1 MRYVHIHE
9 LVHNMKSDSPLPVK
23 SADRAFDILE
33 FVGAAPE
40 PPGFSQLLSGLGIPR
55 SSLFHLLNNLL
66 ARFYL
71 EEAAGGGYRL
81 GPAVRKLAERLA
93 GPTLAVLVQPFLCKL
108 SGELNETSSFNVQTG
123 DMVETVAAAM
133 SSQAL
138 AYTMRV
144 GERAPLYAVSGGKI
158 LLAQL
163 PAEAL
168 AAYLDRVSFE
178 PITPATLR
186 AAASL
191 HEQVTAARKD
201 GYAYSCEE
209 FTPGITGIATAVS
222 HEGRLFGALNLA
234 VPTAR
239 FTPEREIAFRREL
252 RSIAMALGL
261 ALWTGPRLG

>member
-1 MRYVHIHE
+1 
-9 LVHNMKSDSPLPVK
+9 MKPDSPVPVK

-33 FVGAAPE
+33 FVGAASE

-66 ARFYL
+66 ARGYL
-71 EEAAGGGYRL
+71 AEAPGGGYRL
-81 GPAVRKLAERLA
+81 GPAVRRLAERIA
-93 GPTLAVLVQPFLCKL
+93 GPPLAVLVQPFLHKL
-108 SGELNETSSFNVQTG
+108 SGEVNETSGFYVQVG
-123 DMVETVAAAM
+123 DAVETVASAA

-163 PAEAL
+163 TDEAL
-168 AAYLDRVSFE
+168 AAYLDRVRFE

-186 AAASL
+186 TAVSLREQIAAAR
-191 HEQVTAARKD
+191 AD
-201 GYAYSCEE
+201 GFAYSREE
-209 FTPGITGIATAVS
+209 FTPGITGISTAVR

-234 VPTAR
+234 IPTAR
-239 FTPEREIAFRREL
+239 FTSDREAAFRREL
-252 RSIAMALGL
+252 RSIATALGQ
-261 ALWTGPRLG
+261 ALWTSPRLG